1 MVEPFFKL
9 LEYSV
14 ILSMEKNYPFVFI
27 FSLFSITTL
36 LGPDVLS
43 AQEIKIFT
51 LNDFD
56 LHGNVKTCLVVTDY
70 GKEEYDFA
78 PNGLLTKS
86 VTRYND
92 SDSDISSYKYKND
105 NLTEYRVENYRN
117 AALDK
122 STSLVHIYTMD
133 TTAGKK
139 ISETVFSYNK
149 EFLGRYE
156 YEFDSINRLVKIK
169 QVDNEGIDESEI
181 EYTTFKGET
190 TKTYSLNGVIQK
202 SIRISLKKGKNN
214 TENRVELTK
223 EFLGGNAVTASEK
236 VYDPDNKLL
245 SEEKFNFD
253 PAANK
258 FVSQETLVYTYDNT
272 GMLIEL
278 RTKTPTTESVKK
290 YIYQFD
296 NNGNWIKKIVT
307 PDNSYIT
314 RRVQY
319 YQVEASDG
327 KK

>member
-1 MVEPFFKL
+1 ML
-9 LEYSV
+9 LEYSL
-14 ILSMEKNYPFVFI
+14 ILGMEKNYPFIFLFTFI
-27 FSLFSITTL
+27 SLNTL
-36 LGPDVLS
+36 LGPDILF

-51 LNDFD
+51 LNDFE
-56 LHGNVKTCLVVTDY
+56 LLGNVKTCLVVTDY

-78 PNGLLTKS
+78 PNGRLTKS

-117 AALDK
+117 GKLDK
-122 STSLVHIYTMD
+122 STSLVHMYTMD
-133 TTAGKK
+133 TTSVKK
-139 ISETVFSYNK
+139 ISETIFSYNK

-156 YEFDSINRLVKIK
+156 YGYDSINRLVKIK
-169 QVDNEGIDESEI
+169 QVDNEGIDETEI
-181 EYTTFKGET
+181 EYTALKGET

-202 SIRISLKKGKNN
+202 SIRISHKKGKNN

-223 EFLGGNAVTASEK
+223 EFLGGDAINASEK
-236 VYDPDNKLL
+236 VYDVDNRLL

-253 PAANK
+253 QVTNK
-258 FVSQETLVYTYDNT
+258 FVTQEMLVYNYDDA
-272 GMLIEL
+272 GMLVEL
-278 RTKTPTTESVKK
+278 RTKNPTIESIKK

-296 NNGNWIKKIVT
+296 AGANGNWIKKIVT

-314 RRVQY
+314 RKIQY
-319 YQVEASDG
+319 YAPVVIDG